1 MKGAGKLAGK
11 AKGWHDKVKGLG
23 LFQNLEQQ
31 DELQNLITLKGAG
44 KLAGKAKAAG
54 FFQNLDQGELQNLMS
69 QKEASYLTGGFFQNL
84 DQDDELQNLIGL
96 GKVGKIAGK
105 AGKAYLTKGL
115 FQNLE

>member
-1 MKGAGKLAGK
+1 
-11 AKGWHDKVKGLG
+11 
-23 LFQNLEQQ
+23 
-31 DELQNLITLKGAG
+31 
-44 KLAGKAKAAG
+44 
-54 FFQNLDQGELQNLMS
+54 MS

-115 FQNLE
+115 FQNLEQQDDLQNLITLKGAGKLAGKAKAAGFFQNLDAHLI